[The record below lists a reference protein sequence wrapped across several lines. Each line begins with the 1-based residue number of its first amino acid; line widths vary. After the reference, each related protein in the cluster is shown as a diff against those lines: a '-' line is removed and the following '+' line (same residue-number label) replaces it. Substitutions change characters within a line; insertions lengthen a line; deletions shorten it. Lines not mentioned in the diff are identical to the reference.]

1 MTDGGDLAWPQPAAR
16 LRALTALTAALADA
30 LTLVDVGEVV
40 VGATVT
46 ALGAEAGTLALL
58 DPDGETLLIARAS
71 TFDAAVFGAERIPL
85 DTPTPTAE
93 AVRSN
98 RPVLLPDRETVLE
111 RFPGLAGR
119 LVGFHGSRA
128 AIPLEV
134 GGRAIGAY
142 GLTFSAPRDF
152 SADEV
157 DFMLALARPCAQAL
171 ERARLFAAERTMQ
184 LRLAFLAEA
193 SRVLAES
200 LDGEELLRR
209 LTTLVVPQLADWCA
223 VDLGEGEAARRVAEV
238 GETDDPDGAVVLA
251 LSARHRRLGAMRIA
265 GARAHRGTVEELAR
279 RAALALD
286 NARLYR
292 EEHEAAET
300 LQRSLLP
307 SHLPDLP
314 GVEVCAAYQPGS
326 TALEVGGDWYDVFPL
341 PGGRVGLVIG
351 DVVGRGLRAAAA
363 MGQLRSA
370 VRAYALEDWAPA
382 AVLEHLNALTKATD
396 QGDMATLIYAT
407 FDPYS
412 AELRFASAGHPP
424 PLVVAPDG
432 TARFLEGGRSVPTGV
447 VSDTG
452 YEEATTTLEPGA
464 TLVLYTDG
472 LIERRGSTLDAGME
486 TLARAAAEVP
496 SLDTSALRDHL
507 LRHQPPNAEDDVA
520 VLAFRPLART
530 GPEFAADV
538 PADPT
543 ELAGVRHRLRHWL
556 EEAGATPDEVHD
568 VLLACGEACAN
579 VVEHA
584 YGPADASFVV
594 SARLEGDTVEVDVRD
609 TGRWRAPRGSERGHG
624 LGLMRA
630 LMDDVAVTP
639 SEEGTEV
646 RLRRRLGGVRV

>member
-1 MTDGGDLAWPQPAAR
+1 
-16 LRALTALTAALADA
+16 
-30 LTLVDVGEVV
+30 
-40 VGATVT
+40 
-46 ALGAEAGTLALL
+46 
-58 DPDGETLLIARAS
+58 
-71 TFDAAVFGAERIPL
+71 
-85 DTPTPTAE
+85 
-93 AVRSN
+93 
-98 RPVLLPDRETVLE
+98 
-111 RFPGLAGR
+111 
-119 LVGFHGSRA
+119 
-128 AIPLEV
+128 
-134 GGRAIGAY
+134 
-142 GLTFSAPRDF
+142 
-152 SADEV
+152 
-157 DFMLALARPCAQAL
+157 
-171 ERARLFAAERTMQ
+171 
-184 LRLAFLAEA
+184 
-193 SRVLAES
+193 
-200 LDGEELLRR
+200 
-209 LTTLVVPQLADWCA
+209 
-223 VDLGEGEAARRVAEV
+223 
-238 GETDDPDGAVVLA
+238 
-251 LSARHRRLGAMRIA
+251 MRIA

-292 EEHEAAET
+292 QEHEAAET

-370 VRAYALEDWAPA
+370 VRAYALEDWTPA

-407 FDPYS
+407 FDPHS

-432 TARFLEGGRSVPTGV
+432 TAQFLEGGRSVPTGV

-496 SLDTSALRDHL
+496 SSDTSALRDHL
-507 LRHQPPNAEDDVA
+507 LRRQPPNAEDDVA

-594 SARLEGDTVEVDVRD
+594 SARLECDTVEVDVCD

-624 LGLMRA
+624 LGLMRT

-639 SEEGTEV
+639 SDEGTEV

>member
-1 MTDGGDLAWPQPAAR
+1 
-16 LRALTALTAALADA
+16 
-30 LTLVDVGEVV
+30 
-40 VGATVT
+40 
-46 ALGAEAGTLALL
+46 
-58 DPDGETLLIARAS
+58 
-71 TFDAAVFGAERIPL
+71 
-85 DTPTPTAE
+85 
-93 AVRSN
+93 
-98 RPVLLPDRETVLE
+98 
-111 RFPGLAGR
+111 
-119 LVGFHGSRA
+119 
-128 AIPLEV
+128 
-134 GGRAIGAY
+134 
-142 GLTFSAPRDF
+142 
-152 SADEV
+152 
-157 DFMLALARPCAQAL
+157 
-171 ERARLFAAERTMQ
+171 
-184 LRLAFLAEA
+184 
-193 SRVLAES
+193 
-200 LDGEELLRR
+200 
-209 LTTLVVPQLADWCA
+209 
-223 VDLGEGEAARRVAEV
+223 
-238 GETDDPDGAVVLA
+238 
-251 LSARHRRLGAMRIA
+251 
-265 GARAHRGTVEELAR
+265 
-279 RAALALD
+279 
-286 NARLYR
+286 
-292 EEHEAAET
+292 
-300 LQRSLLP
+300 
-307 SHLPDLP
+307 
-314 GVEVCAAYQPGS
+314 
-326 TALEVGGDWYDVFPL
+326 
-341 PGGRVGLVIG
+341 
-351 DVVGRGLRAAAA
+351 
-363 MGQLRSA
+363 